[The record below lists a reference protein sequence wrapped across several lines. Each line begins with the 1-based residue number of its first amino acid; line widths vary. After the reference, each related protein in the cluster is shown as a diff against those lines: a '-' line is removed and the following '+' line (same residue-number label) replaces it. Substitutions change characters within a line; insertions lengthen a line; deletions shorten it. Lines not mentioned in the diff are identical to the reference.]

1 MRTRM
6 SGRPFVAAAV
16 LPLALSGLVLSG
28 CGVSAAAAPA
38 AARKAAAGKAAAP
51 ATFTLPPPTGPRAV
65 GTTELHLV
73 DEGRPD
79 PWTPGRDRELMISV
93 WYPAAKAALGDR
105 PVAPFLRPGVARLLT
120 GADALGVFKAG
131 TVDWAGG
138 RTHAAESAPADAR
151 PGARPVVLYS
161 PGFGVPRALG
171 TPLAE
176 ELVSRG
182 YVVVTMDHSGE
193 APVEFPG
200 GRVDAGRLPERTPDR
215 LKVAM
220 DARARDTR
228 LVLDALAELRRGGN
242 PDAGGRALPAGL
254 GRTLD
259 LSDVGMVGHSAGGI
273 QAAEAMR
280 TDRRVDAGIDMD
292 GTLQYQDGTLMP
304 VAAAGLDRPFLLM
317 GGSIGGKPQTHL
329 TNPSWGA
336 FWRNSTGW
344 KRDLNVPAAG
354 HYSFTAVQSI
364 LPQVDAGGGIPAEAR
379 EELIGTVDPERM
391 TASVRAYVTAFFDR
405 SLLGRPRPILDRPS
419 PRFPDVRFVR

>member
-6 SGRPFVAAAV
+6 SGRPLVAAALTPFV
-16 LPLALSGLVLSG
+16 LAG
-28 CGVSAAAAPA
+28 CGLSAAGPVAAEKAGA
-38 AARKAAAGKAAAP
+38 AETAAP

-73 DEGRPD
+73 DAGRPD
-79 PWTPGRDRELMISV
+79 PWTPDRDRELMISV
-93 WYPAAKAALGDR
+93 WYPAAKGAHGDR
-105 PVAPFLRPGVARLLT
+105 PVAPFLRPGVARLFT
-120 GADALGVFKAG
+120 DVDALGVFKAG
-131 TVDWAGG
+131 TVDWAGA
-138 RTHAAESAPADAR
+138 RTHAAKSAPADAR
-151 PGARPVVLYS
+151 RARPVVLYS
-161 PGFGVPRALG
+161 PGFGVPRTLG

-215 LKVAM
+215 LKTAM

-254 GRTLD
+254 ARTLD
-259 LSDVGMVGHSAGGI
+259 LSDIGMVGHSAGGI

-280 TDRRVDAGIDMD
+280 TDRRVDAGIDLD
-292 GTLQYQDGTLMP
+292 GTLQYEDGTLMP
-304 VAAAGLDRPFLLM
+304 VAAEGLDRPFLLM
-317 GGSIGGKPQTHL
+317 GGSIAGKPQTHL

-364 LPQVDAGGGIPAEAR
+364 LPQVDVRGDIPAEAR
-379 EELIGTVDPERM
+379 EQLIGTVDPERM
-391 TASVRAYVTAFFDR
+391 TASLRAYVTAFFDR
-405 SLLGRPRPILDRPS
+405 SLQGRTRPVLDRPS
-419 PRFPDVRFVR
+419 PRYPHVRFVE